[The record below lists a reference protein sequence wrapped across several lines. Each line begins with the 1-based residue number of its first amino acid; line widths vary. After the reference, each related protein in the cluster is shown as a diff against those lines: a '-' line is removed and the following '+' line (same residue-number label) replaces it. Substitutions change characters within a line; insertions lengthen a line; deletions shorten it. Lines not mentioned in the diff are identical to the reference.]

1 MDLEQLQQGS
11 YKGVPFLLANAT
23 TAGGN
28 KNVVHTYP
36 NSDRQTVE
44 NLGRTPRS
52 FSLNLIIPS
61 TDYAQRRDAL
71 LAAIEE
77 KTPGPLIHP
86 LYGRVDNVIAGPFSL
101 SEDLTEL
108 GDGKLSVTFLIND
121 GPQVPQ
127 QAGLTVRSVVTAK
140 DAVETANRANM
151 VQNHKVTPG
160 FLGSFQS
167 TLDSVQAAATAFV
180 TSAVPID
187 DGSEYFAQA
196 QALYDNAASVAQDGG
211 AIADSIKA
219 QYTAAQTLFTEKWR
233 EFEFMK
239 AKFGFGE
246 SNGGAEAKTA
256 AQLEKKQNKELFN
269 ALMRVSAL
277 SYAYVAAVQL
287 DFATLDDVN
296 EVDGTLEEQYS
307 TLVDLAGVDTDTR
320 EALADL
326 RQLAQEFLDE
336 AKLTARRV
344 VTVYTN
350 ATTARLLAFQYYG
363 DDTQGEDVAN
373 LNVGNVSNLSGDVQV
388 LTE

>member
-11 YKGVPFLLANAT
+11 YKGVPFLLANGT
-23 TAGGN
+23 TTGGN
-28 KNVVHTYP
+28 KNIVHQYP

-44 NLGRTPRS
+44 NLGNTPRS
-52 FSLNLIIPS
+52 FALNIIIPS
-61 TDYAQRRDAL
+61 TNYVQRRDAL

-108 GDGKLSVTFLIND
+108 GDGKLSITFLIDD

-127 QAGLTVRSVVTAK
+127 QAALTVRSVVTAK

-167 TLDSVQAAATAFV
+167 TLDSIQAAATAFV

-196 QALYDNAASVAQDGG
+196 QALSDEAATIAQDGG

-219 QYTAAQTLFTEKWR
+219 QYTAAQALFSEKRR

-256 AQLEKKQNKELFN
+256 AQLEKKQNKELFD

-287 DFATLDDVN
+287 DFTSLDDVN
-296 EVDGTLEEQYS
+296 EVDTTLEAQYDA
-307 TLVDLAGVDTDTR
+307 LVDLAGVDTDTR
-320 EALADL
+320 DALADL

-336 AKLTARRV
+336 AKLTARRIID
-344 VTVYTN
+344 VYTQP
-350 ATTARLLAFQYYG
+350 TTARLLAFSYYG
-363 DDTQGEDVAN
+363 DDEQGEAIAE
-373 LNVGNVSNLSGDVQV
+373 LNGGEVSNLAGNVQV